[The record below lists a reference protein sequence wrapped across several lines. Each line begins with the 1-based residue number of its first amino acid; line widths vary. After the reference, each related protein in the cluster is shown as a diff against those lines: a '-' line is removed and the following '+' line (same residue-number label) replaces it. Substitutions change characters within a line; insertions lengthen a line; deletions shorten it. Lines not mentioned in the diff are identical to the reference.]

1 VAVLFSFTSSQSSL
15 GFIVREMLWFEC
27 ETPHRLGHL
36 VPSWGV
42 VWESGR
48 TLLEEVD
55 HWEVGFAYPVLLGV
69 DTM

>member
-1 VAVLFSFTSSQSSL
+1 MIEGLSL
-15 GFIVREMLWFEC
+15 ASHLLPLMLSPFL
-27 ETPHRLGHL
+27 THVLGHL